1 MLFCCRS
8 YLFIGVAGY
17 HLVDCIDICVDIFV
31 SLFCVCV
38 FLSGLGYFMEQMKA
52 LETRGKARAAKET
65 AKRTTQTSG
74 SGSSSQGQG
83 VGGKKTSGSDEDSS
97 EPKQVRTL
105 S

>member
-1 MLFCCRS
+1 MTSLFV
-8 YLFIGVAGY
+8 LFVGC
-17 HLVDCIDICVDIFV
+17 HLDDYVDICVDIDV
-31 SLFCVCV
+31 SVLRVCF